1 MNGGYLFSVRSAR
14 VVALGRA
21 ILAVFMLF
29 SFLLGPHQKDAAV
42 DVLIAGNLAWSL
54 ALLAATQSRRLVYA
68 LMRVAVPIAGIDL
81 LIYTVLLYATS
92 GADSPYFSPFIVLTL
107 AATIQ
112 WGSRG
117 AMALGL
123 LTLVAFLPA
132 GWQVGFGVDRD
143 AQAAQSFILRI
154 GYTGIITV
162 LLAAFGGHIERV
174 VQELSRLS
182 DPFAE
187 EPSDGA
193 PPVRE
198 CLRHAMNVFRA
209 ERGMLLWE
217 EDDEP
222 YATLITFADERFHDH
237 RLPPGGEDWIQPD
250 VADSVFLFDPQSQT
264 TLARRGRRTARGPA
278 QPLASELATALPFD
292 RALVIPAGT
301 RGLNAWV
308 LVLDH
313 REPAAEDLE
322 VGAMVSA
329 QVSVAL
335 ERWES
340 QRARRESL
348 AAEDRIRLARD
359 LHDGVLQFLA
369 GAGLQLDGLAGD
381 GRLADD
387 VRSRIQQMRQ
397 SFSDEAL
404 ELRNF
409 ITTLRPARGVAG
421 PRQALADELGQL
433 AERLS
438 RHWTI
443 EVRADVAPAGLR
455 ISQEVGYDLSRIV
468 REAVAN
474 AVRHGAAAKVTVTAR
489 GADERLS
496 LVIEDN
502 GRGFAFQGEVGAT
515 EPDAAGVTP
524 RTLTERVRALGGRLE
539 LKSSPKGASV
549 IIDVPLA
556 KA

>member
-1 MNGGYLFSVRSAR
+1 VNGGYLFSVRSAR

-29 SFLLGPHQKDAAV
+29 SFLLGPYQNAAV
-42 DVLIAGNLAWSL
+42 DVLIAGNLVWSL
-54 ALLAATQSRRLVYA
+54 ALLAATQSRRLVYG
-68 LMRVAVPIAGIDL
+68 LMRVAVPIAGVDL

-123 LTLVAFLPA
+123 LTLLAFLPA

-162 LLAAFGGHIERV
+162 LLAAFGGHVERV

-187 EPSDGA
+187 EPSDGG

-198 CLRHAMNVFRA
+198 CLRHAMSVFRA
-209 ERGMLLWE
+209 ERGMMLWE

-222 YATLITFADERFHDH
+222 YATLITFADKRFHEH
-237 RLPPGGEDWIQPD
+237 RLPPGGEDWIAPD
-250 VADSVFLFDPQSQT
+250 VAESVFLFDPQSGT
-264 TLARRGRRTARGPA
+264 TLVRRGRRTARGPA
-278 QPLASELATALPFD
+278 RPLASELTSSLAFD

-301 RGLNAWV
+301 RGINAWV
-308 LVLDH
+308 VVLDH
-313 REPAAEDLE
+313 REPATEDLE

-340 QRARRESL
+340 HRARRTAL
-348 AAEDRIRLARD
+348 AAEDRIRLSRD

-369 GAGLQLDGLAGD
+369 GAGLQLDSLAGD
-381 GRLADD
+381 ARLADD

-404 ELRNF
+404 ELRSF
-409 ITTLRPARGVAG
+409 ITTLRPARGAAG
-421 PRQALADELGQL
+421 PRPPLADELSQL

-443 EVRADVAPAGLR
+443 EVRADVAPAELR
-455 ISQEVGYDLSRIV
+455 VPHEVSYDLSRIV

-474 AVRHGAAAKVTVTAR
+474 AVRHGAAGKVTVTAR

-496 LVIEDN
+496 LVIQDD
-502 GRGFAFQGEVGAT
+502 GRGFAFDGEVAAAQIDAT
-515 EPDAAGVTP
+515 GVAP
-524 RTLTERVRALGGRLE
+524 RTLTERVRALDGRLE
-539 LKSSPKGASV
+539 LKSSQKGASV